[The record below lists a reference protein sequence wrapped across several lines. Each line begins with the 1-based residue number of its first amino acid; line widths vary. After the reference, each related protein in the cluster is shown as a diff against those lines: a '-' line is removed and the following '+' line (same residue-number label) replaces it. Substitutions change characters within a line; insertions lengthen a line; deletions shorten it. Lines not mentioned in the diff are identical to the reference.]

1 MLALGKPPAVFEP
14 RQVSALEEGHPYW
27 GFTEVPYDDEDGVFS
42 SHKGPRNKSSASC
55 RIIWRIFRVIVVRL
69 YVS

>member
-1 MLALGKPPAVFEP
+1 LAGKIFDETGEP
-14 RQVSALEEGHPYW
+14 LY
-27 GFTEVPYDDEDGVFS
+27 
-42 SHKGPRNKSSASC
+42 KSSASC